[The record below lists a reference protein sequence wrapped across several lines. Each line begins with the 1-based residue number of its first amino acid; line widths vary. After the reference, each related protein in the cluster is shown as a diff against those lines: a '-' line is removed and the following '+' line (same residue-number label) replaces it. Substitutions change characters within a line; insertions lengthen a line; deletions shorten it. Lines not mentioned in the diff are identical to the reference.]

1 MLRYIFLLKQGTLI
15 VGAMLFALPRLAA
28 LVPSTAYYTEFT
40 VSAPLTP
47 SLLHE
52 LFAFVA
58 ELCGAVP
65 GLPCGAMRNISAT

>member
-1 MLRYIFLLKQGTLI
+1 MLRYLSLLKQGALI
-15 VGAMLFALPRLAA
+15 VAAMLLALPRLAA

-52 LFAFVA
+52 LVAFVA

-65 GLPCGAMRNISAT
+65 GLPCGALRNISAT